1 MTDLSPTIVVIGGP
15 NGAGKSTVAP
25 VIINRVFGG
34 IEFVN
39 ADTLALGLSALHP
52 ERQAVAAARIMLRHI
67 ADLTAARH
75 TFAFETTL
83 VSRSFAPFL
92 RRAAARGYSIHLF
105 YLWVRSPEIAVR
117 RVRSRV
123 EAGGHDIPEPIIRRR
138 YARSARNLFRLYLPT
153 AHHWEVLD
161 DSTWGRPTPVAA
173 GVVGSTTIVQDTEA
187 WRALENIRDDSKQQ

>member
-1 MTDLSPTIVVIGGP
+1 MIVVIGGP

-25 VIINRVFGG
+25 AILDRVFGG
-34 IEFVN
+34 IEYVN
-39 ADTLALGLSALHP
+39 ADTLALGLSALRP

-83 VSRSFAPFL
+83 ASRSFAPLL
-92 RRAAARGYSIHLF
+92 RRGTARGYSIHLL
-105 YLWVRSPEIAVR
+105 YLWVNSPEIAVK

-123 EAGGHDIPEPIIRRR
+123 EAGGHDVPEPVIRRR
-138 YARSARNLFRLYLPT
+138 YARSALNLFQLYLPI

-161 DSTWGRPTPVAA
+161 NSSWGRPTPVAA
-173 GVVGSTTIVQDTEA
+173 GGLGSSTIVQDTEG
-187 WRALENIRDDSKQQ
+187 WRTLERIRDDPKER